1 MPRMARVVVAGIPH
15 HITQRGNRRED
26 VFFCDDDRQ
35 RYLQLLLEYSAKHEL
50 ETLAYCL
57 MTNHVHLVCVP
68 EREESLSLVLKP
80 LDMRYAQ
87 HVNWTHKISGRLWQ
101 GRFYSCVLDED
112 HLWAAIRY
120 VERNPVRARIVR
132 KAENYVWS
140 SAATHCGL
148 RSDPVLSPLPKGC
161 PVEPLGWS
169 AWLAEG
175 DDEKML
181 TTLRL
186 HTRTGRPAGGKRF
199 MTELELRIGR
209 KLRAYPVG
217 RPKKEDQK

>member
-1 MPRMARVVVAGIPH
+1 
-15 HITQRGNRRED
+15 
-26 VFFCDDDRQ
+26 
-35 RYLQLLLEYSAKHEL
+35 
-50 ETLAYCL
+50 
-57 MTNHVHLVCVP
+57 
-68 EREESLSLVLKP
+68 
-80 LDMRYAQ
+80 MRS
-87 HVNWTHKISGRLWQ
+87 NLKISGRLWQ

-132 KAENYVWS
+132 KMENYGWS

-148 RSDPVLSPLPKGC
+148 RSDPVLSLLPKGC

-199 MTELELRIGR
+199 MTELEILTGR
-209 KLRAYPVG
+209 KLRANPVG
-217 RPKKEDQK
+217 RPKKQEHK